1 MIEYI
6 FPVAIL
12 GFIIIGGFAI
22 QMLVRYYKRL
32 FHAGNFD
39 FEKNNNL
46 SQLLSVFALAMIGV
60 GLSGPAAMTHIKAT
74 ASIAL
79 IASIAFFSVATI
91 LFVVKF
97 IIGMKSALRSGWAK
111 ENSPSIWIII
121 PFLTLFGIALIRY
134 EHAFHTVLG
143 TPVDKTTFF
152 IITIVF
158 ASIQIFFGILGYMLM
173 KENGY
178 FADYTK

>member
-1 MIEYI
+1 
-6 FPVAIL
+6 
-12 GFIIIGGFAI
+12 
-22 QMLVRYYKRL
+22 MLVRYYKRL

-79 IASIAFFSVATI
+79 IASIAFFSVATM

-97 IIGMKSALRSGWAK
+97 IIGIKSVLRSGWAK

-152 IITIVF
+152 IVTIVF

>member
-1 MIEYI
+1 M
-6 FPVAIL
+6 
-12 GFIIIGGFAI
+12 
-22 QMLVRYYKRL
+22 RYYKRL
-32 FHAGNFD
+32 FHTGNFD

-60 GLSGPAAMTHIKAT
+60 GLSGPAAMTHTKTT

-79 IASIAFFSVATI
+79 ILSIAFFSVASI
-91 LFVVKF
+91 LFIVKF
-97 IIGMKSALRSGWAK
+97 IIGMKSALRSGWAR

-134 EHAFHTVLG
+134 QHALHTVIG
-143 TPVDKTTFF
+143 TPIDKTEYF
-152 IITIVF
+152 IITVVF
-158 ASIQIFFGILGYMLM
+158 ASIQIFFGILGYILM